1 MSDIALLV
9 AEDYERRRRRS
20 KGREKGERG
29 VRREERV
36 RFLASFSATEV
47 ARKTAAMAVAVP
59 VKEVRRTVEPRS
71 SVGSAAFDGLFSA

>member
-9 AEDYERRRRRS
+9 AEDNERRRRRS
-20 KGREKGERG
+20 EGWEKGERG
-29 VRREERV
+29 LRREERV

-47 ARKTAAMAVAVP
+47 AIKTVAMAL
-59 VKEVRRTVEPRS
+59 KEVRRTVEPRS